1 MTYDLIV
8 IGGGPGGCSTAITAA
23 RAGAGVLLLE
33 SGRYPRH
40 RVCGEFVSPESL
52 ALLTEL
58 LSDENREV
66 VETAPRISQSRVFVG
81 GAALHLP
88 VEPAAASIPRF
99 DLDRALWGSCLQA
112 GVDAR
117 QACPVRYF
125 HGDGPFT
132 VNANGERFA
141 AKALVN
147 AAGRWSFLTSTGI
160 RARAS
165 EDRWIGVKAHFVEK
179 DPSPTVDLYFC
190 RAGYC
195 GVQPVAP
202 QGMNVGTRMVNAC
215 AMFRADIATDLP
227 DIFAAHPAL
236 RERSLAWQIAMDPVR
251 TSPLVFHK
259 PEPVQGTML
268 QVGDAA
274 TFVDPFIGDGIS
286 LALRSGA
293 LAARCLAGF
302 LQGPGTLKDSAA
314 RYAELYTRHLAPV
327 FRASSMLR
335 NLLRVPSII
344 RRPAIT
350 LLQHTPSLTR
360 QIIRLTR

>member
-23 RAGAGVLLLE
+23 RAGARVLLLE
-33 SGRYPRH
+33 AGRYPRH
-40 RVCGEFVSPESL
+40 RVCGEFVSGESL
-52 ALLTEL
+52 GLLSEL
-58 LSDENREV
+58 LSGATREV
-66 VETAPRISQSRVFVG
+66 IENTALISQARVFADG
-81 GAALHLP
+81 GPLHLP
-88 VEPAAASIPRF
+88 IKPAAASIPRF
-99 DLDRALWGSCLQA
+99 DLDRALWDSCLDA

-117 QACPVRYF
+117 QSHQVRYF

-147 AAGRWSFLTSTGI
+147 AAGRWSFLTSSAI
-160 RARAS
+160 RDRAS
-165 EDRWIGVKAHFVEK
+165 EERWIGVKAHFVEK
-179 DPSPTVDLYFC
+179 NPSLTVDLYFC
-190 RAGYC
+190 DAGYC
-195 GVQPVAP
+195 GVQPVSPA
-202 QGMNVGTRMVNAC
+202 GMNGGTTMVNAC
-215 AMFRADIATDLP
+215 AMFRADVATDLP

-236 RERSLAWQIAMDPVR
+236 RERSRGWQIAMDPVR

-286 LALRSGA
+286 LALRGGA
-293 LAARCLAGF
+293 LAAKCLAGY
-302 LQGPGTLKDSAA
+302 LKGACALKESAA
-314 RYAELYTRHLAPV
+314 LYEQLYMRRLAPV
-327 FRASSMLR
+327 FRASTVLR

-344 RRPAIT
+344 RRPAMS
-350 LLQHTPSLTR
+350 LLQHTPALTR
-360 QIIRLTR
+360 QIVRLTR